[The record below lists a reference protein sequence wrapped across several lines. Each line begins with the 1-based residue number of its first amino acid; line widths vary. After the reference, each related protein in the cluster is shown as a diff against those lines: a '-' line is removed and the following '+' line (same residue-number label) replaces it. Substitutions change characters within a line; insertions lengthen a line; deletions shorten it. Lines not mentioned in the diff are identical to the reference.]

1 MPTTQEII
9 AQTEKYG
16 AHNYKPLP
24 VVISRAEGAWVW
36 DCEGKKYLDFLS
48 AYSAVN
54 QGHVHP
60 AIVEAFSQQVGRI
73 TLTSRAFHNDQLGPF
88 LQEICELS
96 GMEMALPM
104 NTGAE
109 AVETAVKTAR
119 KWGYTKKKVAENQ
132 AEIICCTGN
141 FHGRTTT
148 VVSFSSDEQY
158 KEGFGPFTPGF
169 KLIPFGD
176 IKAFEQAIGPNTVAF
191 LVEPIQGEAGVV
203 VPPEG
208 YLKRVREIC
217 TQNNILLML
226 DEIQTG
232 LGRTGKMFCFEH
244 EGIRPDVLMLGKA
257 ISGGMLPVSVVLAS
271 SEALSVFRPGDH
283 GSTFGGCPVGCAVAR
298 AALKVIVQ
306 EKLPQRSAELGAAF
320 KKKLE
325 TLVGD
330 KIELVRGKGLFL
342 AAVLKQSAGTA
353 RSYCEQLMEKGLL
366 CKETHENIIR
376 FAPPLVIEEKDLD
389 WAFERIKEVLG

>member
-1 MPTTQEII
+1 MPSSKEII
-9 AQTEKYG
+9 AQTEKFG

-36 DCEGKKYLDFLS
+36 DCEGKKYLDFLA

-54 QGHVHP
+54 QGHMHP
-60 AIVEAFSQQVGRI
+60 AIVKAFSEQVGRV

-119 KWGYTKKKVAENQ
+119 KWGYTKKKVAADQ

-176 IKAFEQAIGPNTVAF
+176 VDAFEQAIGPNTVAF

-203 VPPEG
+203 VPPDG
-208 YLKRVREIC
+208 YLKRVRDLC
-217 TQNNILLML
+217 TKNNILLML

-271 SEALSVFRPGDH
+271 REALSVFRPGDH
-283 GSTFGGCPVGCAVAR
+283 GSTFGGCPIGCAVAR
-298 AALKVIVQ
+298 AALKVIVE
-306 EKLPQRSAELGAAF
+306 EKLAQRSAELGAAF

-325 TLVGD
+325 TLVGG
-330 KIELVRGKGLFL
+330 KVGLVRGKGLFL
-342 AAVLKQSAGTA
+342 AAVLDKSAGSA

-376 FAPPLVIEEKDLD
+376 FAPPLVIEQKDLD
-389 WAFERIKEVLG
+389 WAFEQIQEVLG